1 MSNGEHGRTCEL
13 LLDDFLDSFLCDDIN
28 VGGGL
33 IEDDKLVAFKDGPDD
48 ADKLALADGQVLAL
62 LLHLEEETLAIFF
75 VLLLLLLGLLLF
87 RLPLFLLLL
96 LGLLL
101 LFLLLLGLLLLFL
114 LLVLGLLLFR
124 LRIFLLLVFLLL
136 VFIIA
141 VSKGLAL
148 LLLFLFLLCLLFVFN
163 LLLRCTVE
171 EVLESSFLNQ
181 VENSLI
187 LDKVERVQV
196 KAQGAGEESR
206 VLRDHRDLVSQ
217 RLDINFGD
225 VLPVDLDGTAF
236 ELDDAGESQEEC

>member
-13 LLDDFLDSFLCDDIN
+13 LLDNFLDSFLCDDIN

-101 LFLLLLGLLLLFL
+101 LFLLL
-114 LLVLGLLLFR
+114 VLGLLLFR
-124 LRIFLLLVFLLL
+124 LRIFLLL

-148 LLLFLFLLCLLFVFN
+148 LLLFRFLLCLLFVFN
-163 LLLRCTVE
+163 LLLRCTV
-171 EVLESSFLNQ
+171 
-181 VENSLI
+181 
-187 LDKVERVQV
+187 
-196 KAQGAGEESR
+196 
-206 VLRDHRDLVSQ
+206 
-217 RLDINFGD
+217 
-225 VLPVDLDGTAF
+225 
-236 ELDDAGESQEEC
+236 

>member
-13 LLDDFLDSFLCDDIN
+13 LLDNFLDSFLCDDIN

-124 LRIFLLLVFLLL
+124 LRIFLLLVF
-136 VFIIA
+136 IIA

-148 LLLFLFLLCLLFVFN
+148 LLLFRFLLCLLFVFN

-236 ELDDAGESQEEC
+236 ELDDTGESQEEC

>member
-13 LLDDFLDSFLCDDIN
+13 LLDNFLDSFLCDDIN

-33 IEDDKLVAFKDGPDD
+33 IEDDKLIAFKDGPDD

-101 LFLLLLGLLLLFL
+101 LFLLL
-114 LLVLGLLLFR
+114 VLGLLLFR

-148 LLLFLFLLCLLFVFN
+148 LLLFRFLLCLLFVFN

-236 ELDDAGESQEEC
+236 ELDDTGESQEEC

>member
-13 LLDDFLDSFLCDDIN
+13 LLDNFLDSFLCDDIN

-33 IEDDKLVAFKDGPDD
+33 IEDDKLIAFKDGPDD

-124 LRIFLLLVFLLL
+124 LRIFLLLVF
-136 VFIIA
+136 IIA

-148 LLLFLFLLCLLFVFN
+148 LLLFRFLLCLLFVFN

-236 ELDDAGESQEEC
+236 ELDDTGESQEEC

>member
-13 LLDDFLDSFLCDDIN
+13 LLDNFLDSFLCDDIN

-101 LFLLLLGLLLLFL
+101 
-114 LLVLGLLLFR
+114 FR
-124 LRIFLLLVFLLL
+124 LRIFLLL

-148 LLLFLFLLCLLFVFN
+148 LLLFRFLLCLLFVFN
-163 LLLRCTVE
+163 LLLRCTV
-171 EVLESSFLNQ
+171 
-181 VENSLI
+181 
-187 LDKVERVQV
+187 
-196 KAQGAGEESR
+196 
-206 VLRDHRDLVSQ
+206 
-217 RLDINFGD
+217 
-225 VLPVDLDGTAF
+225 
-236 ELDDAGESQEEC
+236 